1 MPDCT
6 VTVLMPVY
14 NAESYLS
21 IAIESVLTQSFHD
34 FELIIVDDGSTD
46 KSFEISKKYA
56 EQDSRIR
63 IFRKD
68 NSGIS
73 DTLNLGLSNARGEF
87 IARFDADDIMLP
99 NRLEIQFEF
108 LRGNTTLGFC
118 GSFLEFIDAN
128 GAVVGWSRPSP
139 VTRAEFEKLISERRP
154 ITFNHPSIMCRK
166 AVMVEVGGY
175 DRSMEPTED
184 TDLFNKIL
192 ALGFEALIVP
202 QFLLRYRLHSTSIGA
217 QKVRK
222 QIENRNFIAYNFYAR
237 LFQNPTVTREEY
249 TKLMASRPLLQKV
262 LYSTEKLYLASKY
275 MSLYDYANRRYV
287 RMTIHFAFSVL
298 LRPNRALR
306 RVLILAAQ
314 GLSYSLG
321 ARDAGA

>member
-1 MPDCT
+1 MSNCA

-21 IAIESVLTQSFHD
+21 MAIESVLSQSFHD

-46 KSFEISKKYA
+46 KSFAISKKYS
-56 EQDSRIR
+56 ERHSRIR

-73 DTLNLGLSNARGEF
+73 DTLNVGLSNARGGF
-87 IARFDADDIMLP
+87 IARFDADDIMYP
-99 NRLEIQFEF
+99 NRLETQFKF
-108 LRGNTTLGFC
+108 LGSNPTLGFC
-118 GSFLEFIDAN
+118 GCFLELIDAN
-128 GAVVGWSRPSP
+128 GAAVGWSKPSP

-154 ITFNHPSIMCRK
+154 ITFNHSSIMCRTT
-166 AVMVEVGGY
+166 AMAEVGGY

-192 ALGFEALIVP
+192 ALGYDALIIP
-202 QFLLRYRLHSTSIGA
+202 EYLLKYRLHSTSIGA
-217 QKVRK
+217 HKLK
-222 QIENRNFIAYNFYAR
+222 TQIENRNFIAYNFYAR
-237 LFQNPTVTREEY
+237 RFRTPTVSREEY
-249 TKLMASRPLLQKV
+249 TQIMASRPLLQKV
-262 LYSTEKLYLASKY
+262 LYSTEKMYLVNRH

-287 RMTIHFAFSVL
+287 RMTIHFVFSVL

-306 RVLILAAQ
+306 RVLVLAAR
-314 GLSYSLG
+314 GLGYSLG
-321 ARDAGA
+321 ARNAGA